1 MKSSKEVAELIK
13 KYIEG
18 NISSE
23 ESIQLNN
30 WIKEKPEHA
39 EFFKSVLSEDE
50 VFEDAFLWIDLKQ
63 KNENQWLDDLK
74 KDTLDKIHNKIQTKS
89 QSHLNGFTMLLLP
102 CFCLDYF

>member
-23 ESIQLNN
+23 ESIQLNS

-39 EFFKSVLSEDE
+39 EFF
-50 VFEDAFLWIDLKQ
+50 
-63 KNENQWLDDLK
+63 
-74 KDTLDKIHNKIQTKS
+74 
-89 QSHLNGFTMLLLP
+89 
-102 CFCLDYF
+102 